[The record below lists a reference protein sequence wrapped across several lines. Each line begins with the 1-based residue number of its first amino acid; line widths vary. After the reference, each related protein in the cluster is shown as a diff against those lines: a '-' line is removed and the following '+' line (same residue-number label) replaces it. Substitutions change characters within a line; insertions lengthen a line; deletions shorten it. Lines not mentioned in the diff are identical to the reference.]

1 MASHLIPTIEG
12 RKKKAEGLL
21 LKSSVSRLVWG
32 LLKPTAVLAR
42 LQGNVIRLGH
52 RQPSLAQL
60 YQAGACGRLPVSESG
75 CKMSHR
81 CGNVCELMEDTRRQ
95 PLKTLRVDRKGE
107 RWNLESLY
115 ESRKAQV
122 RLSCII
128 PINVTLVCSK
138 NVRPGE
144 SGWIVCLLCK
154 DK

>member
-1 MASHLIPTIEG
+1 
-12 RKKKAEGLL
+12 
-21 LKSSVSRLVWG
+21 
-32 LLKPTAVLAR
+32 
-42 LQGNVIRLGH
+42 
-52 RQPSLAQL
+52 
-60 YQAGACGRLPVSESG
+60 
-75 CKMSHR
+75 
-81 CGNVCELMEDTRRQ
+81 MEDTRRQ

-144 SGWIVCLLCK
+144 SG
-154 DK
+154 